1 MFITVDFLIGLA
13 CVVLKLIAEFFLDVL
28 LSGRFILTLE
38 ARGILALV
46 NVVFA
51 FGVDNRWQ
59 VRSIILT
66 GFF

>member
-1 MFITVDFLIGLA
+1 MIVDFLTGLG
-13 CVVLKLIAEFFLDVL
+13 CFVLKLMVVVYFLDVL

-38 ARGILALV
+38 ARGKFAFV

-51 FGVDNRWQ
+51 FDVDNRWQ

>member
-1 MFITVDFLIGLA
+1 MIVDFFTGLV
-13 CVVLKLIAEFFLDVL
+13 CFVLKLMVVYFLDVL
-28 LSGRFILTLE
+28 LSGRFIFTLE
-38 ARGILALV
+38 ARGKFAFV

-51 FGVDNRWQ
+51 FDVDKRWQ